1 MKAEKI
7 LLDFSKTLSFL
18 DESHIKKVCGEIAL
32 EIIKM
37 GAYYGYIFPSNDS
50 IMIQQL
56 PINYCRSRYSIGD
69 IPVVEFNMK
78 FFDNYFTD
86 LKYRMKILK
95 LFPSDFQKGYALYKQ
110 HKLTPDYIGEEY
122 GSWYTLDPAACV
134 KFNIYNDDMPIFANA
149 IPALLDL
156 DAAQDLDRRKQM
168 QQLLKILIQKL
179 PLDKNG
185 DLIFD
190 VDEARDIH
198 ENAVQMLQNAIG
210 VDVLTTFADIQVEDL
225 ADKNTTSS
233 KDDLLKIERTV
244 YNALGVSQSIFNS
257 DGNLA
262 TQNSILND
270 EGMMRNLL
278 YQFEIFYDRIV
289 GKRSKNKKKYNFRFY
304 ILGTTQYN
312 YQALSKLYKEHVQN
326 GFSKLLPQIALG
338 QSQSFILNSIYFE
351 NEILKLSELMIP
363 PLLSSTLSG
372 QDVLDTK
379 GQTNTSNSQGNMNT
393 SENDVGRPEKEDNQ
407 KSDKTLANKEAM
419 G

>member
-1 MKAEKI
+1 MKTEKI

-32 EIIKM
+32 EVIKM

-78 FFDNYFTD
+78 FFDDYFVD

-210 VDVLTTFADIQVEDL
+210 VDVLTTFADIQIEDL

-304 ILGTTQYN
+304 MLGTTEYN

-338 QSQSFILNSIYFE
+338 QSQSFILNGIYFE

-372 QDVLDTK
+372 QDVLGTK